1 MRIRKIFLAIGLGT
15 MVSAANATLFTL
27 TTTIGNDSTP
37 ISATADF
44 SWSGDTLDLTLTNT
58 TDGIS
63 KTIQE
68 LTGFTFMLSG
78 SPTYVSVTGL
88 ADGTANCI
96 GIAANTP
103 CVIDGTDVS
112 PFGDPVDLTPHN
124 PAPDGW
130 AFLPGYALFTFGAG
144 DGSFKPYGI
153 VNGTVVGTGHPD
165 NTSNPEHNP
174 LLLGPVDFH
183 FLFDGS
189 TFDSPPTITGVQFY
203 WGTGGDHRAGACTSE
218 CSGIPSGDQPVPEPQ
233 TLALVAMA
241 LLAMA
246 AYRRR
251 RGVWR

>member
-1 MRIRKIFLAIGLGT
+1 MRIRKVFLAVGLGT
-15 MVSAANATLFTL
+15 MVSAANATLFSL
-27 TTTIGNDSTP
+27 STTIGSDSTP

-44 SWSGDTLDLTLTNT
+44 SWNGDTLDLTLANT
-58 TDGIS
+58 TNGIS
-63 KTIQE
+63 QTIQE
-68 LTGFTFMLSG
+68 LSGFTFMLSG
-78 SPTYVSVTGL
+78 SPTYVSVTGS
-88 ADGTANCI
+88 APGTENCI
-96 GIAANTP
+96 GIAANASCTAGGP
-103 CVIDGTDVS
+103 VD
-112 PFGDPVDLTPHN
+112 PFGQPVNLSN
-124 PAPDGW
+124 GAAPDGW

-153 VNGTVVGTGHPD
+153 VNNTVVGTGHPS

-203 WGTGGDHRAGACTSE
+203 WGTGGDHRAGACTSD

-251 RGVWR
+251 RGVQR